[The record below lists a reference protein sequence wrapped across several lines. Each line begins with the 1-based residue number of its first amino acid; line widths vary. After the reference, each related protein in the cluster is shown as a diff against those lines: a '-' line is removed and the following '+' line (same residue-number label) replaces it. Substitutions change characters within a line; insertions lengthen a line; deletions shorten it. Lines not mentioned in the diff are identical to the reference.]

1 MNFAKS
7 YSISFLLLQEDVFNV
22 DVFLKN
28 VFNADQTGLS
38 YKLLPNDTLTFK
50 GAQVANLE
58 KKG

>member
-1 MNFAKS
+1 MNSAKS
-7 YSISFLLLQEDVFNV
+7 YPIPFLLLQEDVFS
-22 DVFLKN
+22 KE

-50 GAQVANLE
+50 DAQATNLE